1 MTTTLLFRT
10 HRAALVLASLTLTAC
25 AAVGTGGE
33 STTDYY
39 YSSQHAPGAS
49 TVPAVVTR
57 RAPAAVAQDGP
68 VGVSKIVYFDFDKAV
83 IKPEYREIVRAH
95 SDFLRAAPQRSVVL
109 EGSTD
114 ERGGRE
120 YNLALGQ
127 RRADAVRQSMVLLG
141 VPDSQIEAV
150 SFGMEKPASSLRT
163 EEGYQLNRRVEF
175 RYP

>member
-1 MTTTLLFRT
+1 MTGTSLSPTR
-10 HRAALVLASLTLTAC
+10 RAALMLASLTLTAC
-25 AAVGTGGE
+25 TTVGTP
-33 STTDYY
+33 SKNTTDYY
-39 YSSQHAPGAS
+39 YASQRAQGGSPVS
-49 TVPAVVTR
+49 AVVTR
-57 RAPAAVAQDGP
+57 PAPAALAQDGP
-68 VGVSKIVYFDFDKAV
+68 AGVSKIVYFDFDKAV
-83 IKPEYREIVRAH
+83 VKPEYREIIRAH
-95 SDFLRAAPQRSVVL
+95 SDFLRAEPRRSVVL

-150 SFGMEKPASSLRT
+150 SLGMEKPASPLRT
-163 EEGYQLNRRVEF
+163 EEGYRLNRRVEF